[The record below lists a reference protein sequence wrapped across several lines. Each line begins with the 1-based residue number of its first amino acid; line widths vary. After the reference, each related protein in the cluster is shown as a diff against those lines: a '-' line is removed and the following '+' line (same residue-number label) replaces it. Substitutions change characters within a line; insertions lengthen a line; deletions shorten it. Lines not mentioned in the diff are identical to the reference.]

1 MTFLALAGWVPDADA
16 SQPGVILD
24 CQQLVPSLRGMKAAA
39 SAVNSSLP
47 ALAGAA
53 LGSALCIKL
62 DGTARVFAGTT
73 SALYEAASTSWTD
86 RTRATGGS
94 YTASSERRWRFAQFG
109 DTTIAVQKADWPQFS
124 TTGAFANIVT
134 GGTKYA
140 PKARLVETA
149 QGFVVLADVDDT
161 GAGLGTT
168 FADGPNRWWCS
179 AQLDYTDWTP
189 AVATQCTTGLLVD
202 SPGRITALKRLGG
215 SLVAYKDTS
224 MYLGSYV
231 GAPVVWQ
238 WQLIPGE
245 AGTATQEA
253 VIDIGDAHLFIGRSD
268 FYLFD
273 GSRPV
278 SIGDG
283 IREWFFAN
291 LNSAYR
297 EKTVSLHDKAN
308 ANAYWFFCSGGSS
321 TPNACIVYNYRAKK
335 WGRADISVET
345 SVTYAL
351 GGETYAGMA
360 YTYAT
365 LPAVTYDSSFW
376 TGAGGLTM
384 GVFNTSHVLQ
394 YLNGTPGTATLTT
407 SDIGSDGDYSTLRRV
422 RPRYLTA
429 PSAATMTPSYRDL
442 AGAAYTTNATITQD
456 AGKFDYLQS
465 ARWHRLALSTTG
477 SMELTGLDIEG
488 VPSGRR

>member
-1 MTFLALAGWVPDADA
+1 MTFLALKGWVPDADA
-16 SQPGVILD
+16 SAPGVILE
-24 CQQLVPSLRGMKAAA
+24 CSNLVPSMRGMKAAA
-39 SAVNSSLP
+39 SAVNSSLS

-53 LGSALCIKL
+53 LGAALCIKL

-73 SALYEAASTSWTD
+73 TALYEASSSSWTD
-86 RTRATGGS
+86 RTRASGGA
-94 YTASSERRWRFAQFG
+94 YAASSERRWRFAQFG
-109 DTTIAVQKADWPQFS
+109 DTTIAVQKADWPQYS
-124 TTGAFANIVT
+124 STGAFANILT

-161 GAGLGTT
+161 GAGLGTS

-268 FYLFD
+268 FYAFD

-297 EKTVSLHDKAN
+297 DRTVSLHDKAN
-308 ANAYWFFCSGGSS
+308 ANAYWFFCAGGSS
-321 TPNACIVYNYRAKK
+321 TPNACVVYNYRAKR
-335 WGRADISVET
+335 WGRA
-345 SVTYAL
+345 
-351 GGETYAGMA
+351 
-360 YTYAT
+360 
-365 LPAVTYDSSFW
+365 
-376 TGAGGLTM
+376 
-384 GVFNTSHVLQ
+384 
-394 YLNGTPGTATLTT
+394 
-407 SDIGSDGDYSTLRRV
+407 
-422 RPRYLTA
+422 
-429 PSAATMTPSYRDL
+429 
-442 AGAAYTTNATITQD
+442 
-456 AGKFDYLQS
+456 
-465 ARWHRLALSTTG
+465 
-477 SMELTGLDIEG
+477 
-488 VPSGRR
+488 